1 METGRVVGTR
11 SKAAIPVAWTF
22 MSEILTKH
30 GRMIEHLQGPIT
42 IASTVFHGQATDMNV
57 HPAFDGCAIALKV
70 VYSCSARVARRNSIT
85 MV

>member
-30 GRMIEHLQGPIT
+30 GRMIEHLSRSNNHPW
-42 IASTVFHGQATDMNV
+42 TVFHGQATDMNV
-57 HPAFDGCAIALKV
+57 HPTFDRSAIALKV
-70 VYSCSARVARRNSIT
+70 VYSCRARVARRNSIT